1 MPHRGE
7 VRAWRRPLYDITA
20 RRFLDPGHPLLADGE
35 FKPMVG
41 RASAVSSIATN
52 RHAARRSSPTKLPWP
67 RARAVRPAAAIGDGF
82 CGCTT

>member
-52 RHAARRSSPTKLPWP
+52 RHAARRSSPDE
-67 RARAVRPAAAIGDGF
+67 AALAESPSSPSGRRDW
-82 CGCTT
+82 